1 MAVVNNFWLRDNKQ
15 KLGGAVIYQ
24 ARGETLMRQLAPS
37 VSNPRTDAQMEQR
50 VKLANLVAF
59 YRASQRWMHGA
70 FEAKPNNQSDYNAF
84 VSANAKSNAVWLT
97 KSQVDAGVSVVAP
110 YQVSRGTL
118 GEIVQTIEESQIYT
132 NLYVGDLEITATTT
146 IAQFTRAILANNN
159 TIVEGDQISVIQ
171 YIQNVA
177 TGGNY
182 TITCRPYECVLSLS
196 DNSLLSAYL
205 PVDLLLVG
213 VQDGGPLGFETAE
226 FVGGV
231 AFILS
236 RTAGGRILV
245 SSSSVT
251 LTESREVYNAMTTD
265 AQKNEA
271 IRSYGEATTYF
282 LDSNL
287 ASQSNANV
295 PTSAGILGFV
305 YNNATY
311 TPGSVIP
318 NPFTQGATIQI
329 LFSAPV
335 NVEQGAAVDFN
346 NEGGSQSI
354 MATYDGAALTGVS
367 SVTMTFERVREISVS
382 PNEQVPVYMTF
393 DGAADGTILRATFYV
408 SGGLG

>member
-1 MAVVNNFWLRDNKQ
+1 MAVVNNFWLRNNKQ

-24 ARGETLMRQLAPS
+24 ARGETLIRQLAPS

-59 YRASQRWMHGA
+59 YRVSAKWMRGSFESKAS
-70 FEAKPNNQSDYNAF
+70 NQSDYNAF
-84 VSANAKSNAVWLT
+84 VSANTGGNKVCLT
-97 KSQVDAGVSVVAP
+97 KSQVDAGVAVVAP
-110 YQVSRGTL
+110 YQVSRGSL
-118 GEIVQTIEESQIYT
+118 GEIVQTADEGMILVD
-132 NLYVGDLEITATTT
+132 LYVGDLEIGPNTT
-146 IAQFTRAILANNN
+146 IAQFSRAILSNNN
-159 TIVEGDQISVIQ
+159 NIVEGDQLSLIQ
-171 YIQNVA
+171 YIQNIA
-177 TGGNY
+177 TNGNY
-182 TITCRPYECVLSLS
+182 TITCRPYEVVLNLT
-196 DNSLLSAYL
+196 DGSLLSAYF
-205 PVDLLLVG
+205 PVDILLTSGGDNRNLG
-213 VQDGGPLGFETAE
+213 VDTENFTGGI
-226 FVGGV
+226 

-236 RTAGGRILV
+236 RTVGGRILV

-251 LTESREVYNAMTTD
+251 LTDPNDVYTAMITD

-271 IRSYGEATTYF
+271 IRSYGEATTIF

-305 YNNATY
+305 YQNATY

-318 NPFTQGATIQI
+318 NPFTQGASIQI

-346 NEGGSQSI
+346 NEGGSTSI
-354 MATYDGAALTGVS
+354 MATYDGADLTGVS

-382 PNEQVPVYMTF
+382 PNEQIPVYMTF
-393 DGAADGTILRATFYV
+393 DGAADGTTLRATFYV